1 MFLTLYTF
9 ISRWKLSALHIS
21 MDKKH
26 TAIKWEV
33 WWIFSS
39 GNAFLQGSFY
49 LTCPKLPETFITVIT
64 VLVLLPL
71 HPPDLVQH
79 LPTVKLVEHHHDVPH
94 TLHLLG
100 LLTTGITTLH
110 TLLWRHSWPVLY
122 NCTLQAVQKTH
133 KGQELFLLI
142 FCAIVSTLF
151 LVSTNCVTGDLGLTG
166 HV

>member
-9 ISRWKLSALHIS
+9 ISRWKLSALPIS

-33 WWIFSS
+33 RWIFSS

-71 HPPDLVQH
+71 QPPDLVQH
-79 LPTVKLVEHHHDVPH
+79 LPTVKLVEHRHDVPH

-100 LLTTGITTLH
+100 LLTTGITTLPTAQAMH
-110 TLLWRHSWPVLY
+110 GWSHSWPVLY
-122 NCTLQAVQKTH
+122 NCTVLSTQANVTH
-133 KGQELFLLI
+133 SWPLLYK
-142 FCAIVSTLF
+142 CTLP
-151 LVSTNCVTGDLGLTG
+151 TTGCTAV
-166 HV
+166 HYKQ